1 MKIRKA
7 IFTAAMAASLTAVSP
22 SFIPAPVFGAAVCE
36 AMVPYQ
42 NDGMTLLVPGY
53 YDSLLRTKVLK
64 DDKDGRLFS
73 ITEAKSV
80 TAAWLQNERRNGP
93 GWICT
98 IRRVSEKK
106 LHKMLCSDMSGAE
119 VFAKD
124 AKGNRY
130 ILEHP
135 TDVRLFRKNNE
146 DMRRDSEIWSSLN
159 KWAGTELPGEF
170 IQANKGLV
178 REAYDNSSVAMYL
191 ARTAYGPRVN
201 YTIGMS
207 RQGAFFSDEVKADK
221 YVEQLIRNA
230 RYEMI
235 DSKDVPDGE
244 CVTLSF
250 PDEKIRFDFF
260 LQDGR
265 ENYVRE
271 VHVDGFVILYR
282 AAFDDG
288 VTKAGTV
295 MKQWYRELSN
305 HRI

>member
-7 IFTAAMAASLTAVSP
+7 IFKAAMAASLIAAAP
-22 SFIPAPVFGAAVCE
+22 SFFPAPVFGAAVCE

-80 TAAWLQNERRNGP
+80 TAALLQNERRNGP

-106 LHKMLCSDMSGAE
+106 LHKMLCGDMSGAE

-178 REAYDNSSVAMYL
+178 RESYDNSSVAMYL
-191 ARTAYGPRVN
+191 ARTAYGSGVN

-207 RQGAFFSDEVKADK
+207 KQGAVFSGEIKADK
-221 YVEQLIRNA
+221 YVEQLIRNVK
-230 RYEMI
+230 YEMT
-235 DSKDVPDGE
+235 DLKEAPKGGY
-244 CVTLSF
+244 VTLSF

-260 LQDGR
+260 RQEGN

-271 VHVDGFVILYR
+271 VHGDGFEILYK
-282 AAFDDG
+282 ASFDDG
-288 VTKAGTV
+288 VTKAGIV
-295 MKQWYRELSN
+295 MKQWYMELAGGA
-305 HRI
+305 